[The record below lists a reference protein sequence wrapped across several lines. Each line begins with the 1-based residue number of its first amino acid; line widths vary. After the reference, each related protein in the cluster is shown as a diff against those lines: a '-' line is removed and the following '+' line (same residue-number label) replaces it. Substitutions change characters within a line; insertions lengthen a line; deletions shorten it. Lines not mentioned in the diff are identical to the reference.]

1 MTMTTGADR
10 LERDAIVSDRNASP
24 LDTLLEEAIPAEVDA
39 LLADSTNHV
48 LDAIEADIGPGP
60 QRLSQPA
67 PGQDAA
73 ALHAGVRE
81 QQQRQ
86 EHQAEAPERQ
96 LERPSKAV
104 TGAAHGDA
112 LPAHLQTIATVAA
125 AHPTWSLAELA
136 THLFDQH
143 LYRAHAKDGT
153 EVPVN
158 RGTLQRWLDRA
169 KQAGLL

>member
-1 MTMTTGADR
+1 M
-10 LERDAIVSDRNASP
+10 
-24 LDTLLEEAIPAEVDA
+24 VDA
-39 LLADSTNHV
+39 LLADSTHRA
-48 LDAIEADIGPGP
+48 LDAIEADLGLGS
-60 QRLSQPA
+60 QRRSQPA
-67 PGQDAA
+67 PGQDAE
-73 ALHAGVRE
+73 ALHAGARE
-81 QQQRQ
+81 QPQCQG
-86 EHQAEAPERQ
+86 HQAEAPERQ
-96 LERPSKAV
+96 LEQPSKAV
-104 TGAAHGDA
+104 AGAAHGDA